1 MHVVPMKWL
10 TYFWV
15 LLAMP
20 SLALEIELPP
30 RAELIDRADDAVT
43 EYRIPLSPVQQASQ
57 ELRIDDL
64 AVISGARSRWLIKF
78 PRGSELDAA
87 YQRLRLDQAT
97 FECEGRACGRSNL
110 WANTLFEVS
119 QLYGRDRNQRYQV
132 LKLDQGYRLLYVIER
147 GNKDIFAL
155 VEQVVPTSLAQP
167 VYELTGVFDDQDR
180 LQALDVEQ
188 IRRWVQLSPE
198 RQWQLQVQISD
209 SQPYEQLLER
219 SANRTRQLNEALSGQ
234 NIEIRDLGPSAD
246 SRIVLIG
253 F

>member
-1 MHVVPMKWL
+1 MKWL
-10 TYFWV
+10 TSFWV

-20 SLALEIELPP
+20 ALALEIELPP

-57 ELRIDDL
+57 ELRIDDM
-64 AVISGARSRWLIKF
+64 AVISGTRSRWLIKF
-78 PRGSELDAA
+78 PRGSQLEEA
-87 YQRLRLDQAT
+87 YQRLRLDQST

-110 WANTLFEVS
+110 WANTLFGVS

-155 VEQVVPTSLAQP
+155 VEQVVPAALAQP

-180 LQALDVEQ
+180 LQALDIEQ
-188 IRRWVQLSPE
+188 IRRWTQSSPE
-198 RQWQLQVQISD
+198 RRWQLQVQLND
-209 SQPYEQLLER
+209 DQPYERLRQR
-219 SANRTRQLNEALSGQ
+219 SANRANQLSQALADQSL
-234 NIEIRDLGPSAD
+234 EIRDLGPSAD

>member
-1 MHVVPMKWL
+1 MKWL
-10 TYFWV
+10 TSFWV
-15 LLAMP
+15 FLAMP
-20 SLALEIELPP
+20 ALALEIELPP

-57 ELRIDDL
+57 ELRIDDV
-64 AVISGARSRWLIKF
+64 AVISGTRSRWLIKF
-78 PRGSELDAA
+78 PRGSQLDAA
-87 YQRLRLDQAT
+87 FQRLRLEQST

-110 WANTLFEVS
+110 WANTLFGVS

-155 VEQVVPTSLAQP
+155 IEQVVPVRLGQP

-180 LQALDVEQ
+180 LQALDIEQ
-188 IRRWVQLSPE
+188 IRRWIRSSPE
-198 RQWQLQVQISD
+198 RRWQLQVQFNAD
-209 SQPYEQLLER
+209 QPYERLRQR
-219 SANRTRQLNEALSGQ
+219 AANRASQLSRALSGL
-234 NIEIRDLGPSAD
+234 NLEIRDLGPSAD